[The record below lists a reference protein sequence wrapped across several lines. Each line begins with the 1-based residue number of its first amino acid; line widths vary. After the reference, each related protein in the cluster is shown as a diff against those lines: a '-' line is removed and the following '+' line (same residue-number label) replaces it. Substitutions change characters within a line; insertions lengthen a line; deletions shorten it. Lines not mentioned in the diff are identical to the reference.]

1 MAKKPVSEQAA
12 EMVAGVDESMHPL
25 AQSLAEELLWQR
37 EKLEKA
43 RRTIDSANMA
53 MVVSYDNGGGQK
65 GIRKNPMFEAY
76 NAAFKNYER
85 GIAALDAMLK
95 GGKGSKVK
103 KAGKLAQLRLVNGGG
118 EAGQRAG

>member
-1 MAKKPVSEQAA
+1 MAKKSVSEQAA
-12 EMVAGVDESMHPL
+12 EMVAGVDETMHPL
-25 AQSLAEELLWQR
+25 AQSLAEELVWQR
-37 EKLEKA
+37 EKLENA
-43 RRTIDSANMA
+43 RRTIDSSNMA
-53 MVVSYDNGGGQK
+53 MVVSYDNGGGQR

-85 GIAALDAMLK
+85 GIAALDSMLK

-103 KAGKLAQLRLVNGGG
+103 KAGKLAQLRLVGGG

>member
-37 EKLEKA
+37 KKLEKA

-103 KAGKLAQLRLVNGGG
+103 KARQARAA
-118 EAGQRAG
+118 EAGKRRR

>member
-43 RRTIDSANMA
+43 RSTIDSANMA

-85 GIAALDAMLK
+85 GITALDAMLK
-95 GGKGSKVK
+95 GGKGAKVK